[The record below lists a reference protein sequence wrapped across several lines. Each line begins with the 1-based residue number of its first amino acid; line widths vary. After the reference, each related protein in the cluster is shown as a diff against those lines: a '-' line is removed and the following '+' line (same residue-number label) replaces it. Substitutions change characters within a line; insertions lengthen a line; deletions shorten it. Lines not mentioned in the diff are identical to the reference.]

1 MTHDD
6 LKRHLKVGHTKR
18 EVKKIYVELKLA
30 AKADAMEAGK
40 GKGLADVKGK
50 AQLTPPFPPPK
61 RAPLAVCLKHKR
73 ERFRCWDCGCARR
86 MKGPVAPMKFYPE
99 VVVRSSASRFHFISM
114 HRIHLAIPGET
125 GSVCP

>member
-1 MTHDD
+1 
-6 LKRHLKVGHTKR
+6 
-18 EVKKIYVELKLA
+18 
-30 AKADAMEAGK
+30 MEQGK

-99 VVVRSSASRFHFISM
+99 VVVSD
-114 HRIHLAIPGET
+114 
-125 GSVCP
+125 SVL